1 MDTFFSFCTFTFF
14 DIRLYLLIKERLM
27 LTLIFIIL
35 FFAVY
40 VPARRGIQQFILDV
54 APLFLLTA
62 ALIIK
67 LYKALKKWA
76 LNIANKQK
84 TNV

>member
-1 MDTFFSFCTFTFF
+1 
-14 DIRLYLLIKERLM
+14 M
-27 LTLIFIIL
+27 LTLIFLIL

-76 LNIANKQK
+76 LNIVHKQK

>member
-1 MDTFFSFCTFTFF
+1 MTM
-14 DIRLYLLIKERLM
+14 IIII
-27 LTLIFIIL
+27 TLIL

-40 VPARRGIQQFILDV
+40 VPARAGLRQFILDV

-67 LYKALKKWA
+67 LYKLLKKWA
-76 LNIANKQK
+76 LNTVRTQRRK
-84 TNV
+84 T